1 MNRSGYLATT
11 DLAPDGRGSHF
22 PKWRPGYCILNIQKY
37 TKFHITHFNDTRC
50 YSDMIKQSELKVEMS
65 MSFNTQK
72 SEIAGFKLARNTSI
86 GLRHRSVRDG
96 SSRRH

>member
-1 MNRSGYLATT
+1 MHGVFT
-11 DLAPDGRGSHF
+11 
-22 PKWRPGYCILNIQKY
+22 QEY

-72 SEIAGFKLARNTSI
+72 SEIAGFKLARNTST
-86 GLRHRSVRDG
+86 RHRSVRNG